1 MMPSY
6 DNKPHIRRANNQK
19 NGIVMNNEKNK
30 ALKIIILGLAGL
42 TVLIGAGYLLLTW
55 NRPINPALELP
66 SDTQVVENGDR
77 SDETHSSATMEIPI
91 TLTPTIEP
99 VCGGPP
105 SLNILISG
113 VASSSYLYGLADA
126 VRVARIDF
134 QTQEVSVL
142 ALPRDL
148 WIQIPG
154 LESRG
159 IEAGKLN
166 QAYFYGTEGMGYY
179 NGSAYGSGL
188 LAESLLLNY
197 DYRADRYLAV
207 NLNSFRIIINTL
219 GGIDVY
225 LSQPVYKKVNEQPKL
240 FLAAGSHHLNGKEAE
255 MLARHRITIGDLGRI
270 QNQTIILKAVAAKL
284 LSPSGIAAI
293 PALVEQLKSNVQTDL
308 SPADIS
314 QLICLAAMLD
324 YEEDIHFETVPTEFM
339 EEQMVYDPT
348 RGINTAALV
357 GDEQKIRSLI
367 AEYQQG
373 IWP

>member
-1 MMPSY
+1 
-6 DNKPHIRRANNQK
+6 
-19 NGIVMNNEKNK
+19 MNNDNLRT
-30 ALKIIILGLAGL
+30 LKIIILSLAGITIL
-42 TVLIGAGYLLLTW
+42 VGLGYLLFTW
-55 NRPINPALELP
+55 NKPINPALELP
-66 SDTQVVENGDR
+66 SETQFVELNNET
-77 SDETHSSATMEIPI
+77 DEPRASTTEEIPV
-91 TLTPTIEP
+91 TPTPTKEP

-105 SLNILISG
+105 ALNTLVSG
-113 VASSSYLYGLADA
+113 VASNNYLYGLSDA
-126 VRVARIDF
+126 IRVARIDF

-148 WIQIPG
+148 WVQIPG

-166 QAYFYGTEGMGYY
+166 QAFFYGTEGMGYY
-179 NGSAYGSGL
+179 TGAGFGSGL
-188 LAESLLLNY
+188 LAETLLVNY

-207 NLNSFRIIINTL
+207 NLNSFRIIIDTL

-225 LSQPVYKKVNEQPKL
+225 LPYDVYKKEFEEPVL
-240 FLAAGSHHLNGKEAE
+240 FLKAGTHHLNGKQAE

-270 QNQTIILKAVAAKL
+270 QNQTIVLKAVAAKL

-293 PALVEQLKSNVQTDL
+293 PALIDQLKSNVQTDL

-314 QLICLAAMLD
+314 QLVCLAAMLD
-324 YEEDIHFETVPTEFM
+324 YQEDLHFETVPTDFM
-339 EEQMVYDPT
+339 EEQMVYDPA

-357 GDEQKIRSLI
+357 GDEAKIRNLI
-367 AEYQQG
+367 ADFLQG

>member
-1 MMPSY
+1 MEN
-6 DNKPHIRRANNQK
+6 DK
-19 NGIVMNNEKNK
+19 
-30 ALKIIILGLAGL
+30 LKIIKIITLSLAGL
-42 TVLIGAGYLLLTW
+42 TVLIGVGYLIFTW

-66 SDTQVVENGDR
+66 TESPVVAL
-77 SDETHSSATMEIPI
+77 ETVDPGSNEITEVPI
-91 TLTPTIEP
+91 TPTATIEP

-113 VASSSYLYGLADA
+113 VASNNYLYGLADA

-134 QTQEVSVL
+134 QTQEITVL

-148 WIQIPG
+148 WVQIPG

-159 IEAGKLN
+159 INAGKLN

-179 NGSAYGSGL
+179 SGSGYGSGL
-188 LAESLLLNY
+188 LAETLLLNY
-197 DYRADRYLAV
+197 GYRADRYVSV
-207 NLNSFRIIINTL
+207 NLNSFRNIIDAL

-225 LSQPVYKKVNEQPKL
+225 LSQPVYQKVNEEPKL
-240 FLAAGSHHLNGKEAE
+240 YLAAGSHHLNGKQAE

-270 QNQTIILKAVAAKL
+270 QHQTIILKAVAAQM

-293 PALVEQLKSNVQTDL
+293 PSLVDQLKSNVKTDL
-308 SPADIS
+308 SPSDIT
-314 QLICLAAMLD
+314 QLICLVGMID
-324 YEEDIHFETVPTEFM
+324 HGEDIHYETIPTEFM
-339 EEQMVYDPT
+339 NEQMVFDPA

-357 GDEQKIRSLI
+357 GDETSIRNLI
-367 AEYQQG
+367 QDYLLG

>member
-1 MMPSY
+1 
-6 DNKPHIRRANNQK
+6 
-19 NGIVMNNEKNK
+19 MNTDKLK
-30 ALKIIILGLAGL
+30 TLKIIILSLAGI
-42 TVLIGAGYLLLTW
+42 TVLIGVGYLLFTW

-66 SDTQVVENGDR
+66 TESLVVELVTAT
-77 SDETHSSATMEIPI
+77 DEPQTSVTEEIPI
-91 TLTPTIEP
+91 TPTPTIEP

-126 VRVARIDF
+126 VRIARIDF
-134 QTQEVSVL
+134 QTQEISVL

-148 WIQIPG
+148 WVRIPG

-179 NGSAYGSGL
+179 NGSGYGSGL
-188 LAESLLLNY
+188 LAETLLLNY

-207 NLNSFRIIINTL
+207 NLNSFRRIIDTL

-225 LSQPVYKKVNEQPKL
+225 LSQPVYKKVFDQPKI
-240 FLAAGSHHLNGKEAE
+240 FLTAGSHHLNGKEAE

-270 QNQTIILKAVAAKL
+270 QNQTIVLKAVAAKL

-293 PALVEQLKSNVQTDL
+293 PALIEQLKSNVQTDL

-314 QLICLAAMLD
+314 QLVCLAAMLD
-324 YEEDIHFETVPTEFM
+324 YQEDLQFETVPTDFM
-339 EEQMVYDPT
+339 EEQMVYDPA

-357 GDEQKIRSLI
+357 GDETKIRNLI
-367 AEYQQG
+367 ADYLRG

>member
-1 MMPSY
+1 
-6 DNKPHIRRANNQK
+6 
-19 NGIVMNNEKNK
+19 MNTDKI
-30 ALKIIILGLAGL
+30 KIIKILILSLAGL
-42 TVLIGAGYLLLTW
+42 TILIGVGYLLFTW
-55 NRPINPALELP
+55 NRPINQALDLPAE
-66 SDTQVVENGDR
+66 TQFVDNIDGTGDPQA
-77 SDETHSSATMEIPI
+77 SATDEIPV

-148 WIQIPG
+148 WVQIPG

-159 IEAGKLN
+159 INAGKLN

-179 NGSAYGSGL
+179 SGSGYGSGL
-188 LAESLLLNY
+188 LAETLLLNY
-197 DYRADRYLAV
+197 DYRAERYLAV
-207 NLNSFRIIINTL
+207 NLNSFRIIIDAL

-240 FLAAGSHHLNGKEAE
+240 FLAAGSHHLNGKDAE

-270 QNQTIILKAVAAKL
+270 QNQTIILKAVAAKM

-293 PALVEQLKSNVQTDL
+293 PTLVDKLRSNVQTDL

-324 YEEDIHFETVPTEFM
+324 YQEDIHFVTIPTELM
-339 EEQMVYDPT
+339 LEQMVYDPA

-357 GDEQKIRSLI
+357 GDEGKIRDLI
-367 AEYQQG
+367 SEYKQG

>member
-1 MMPSY
+1 MKTDKY
-6 DNKPHIRRANNQK
+6 
-19 NGIVMNNEKNK
+19 
-30 ALKIIILGLAGL
+30 KIFKILILGLAGL
-42 TVLIGAGYLLLTW
+42 TILIGVGYLVVSW
-55 NRPINPALELP
+55 NRPLNQALELP
-66 SDTQVVENGDR
+66 PE
-77 SDETHSSATMEIPI
+77 TMELENPNGTEEAQINQTEEVMVTP
-91 TLTPTIEP
+91 TPTIEP

-134 QTQEVSVL
+134 QTQEISIV

-148 WIQIPG
+148 WVQIPG

-159 IEAGKLN
+159 INAGKLN

-179 NGSAYGSGL
+179 SGSGYGSGL
-188 LAESLLLNY
+188 LAETLQLNY
-197 DYRADRYLAV
+197 GYQADRYVAV
-207 NLNSFRIIINTL
+207 NLNSFRIIIDSL
-219 GGIDVY
+219 GGIDVT
-225 LSQPVYKKVNEQPKL
+225 LSEPVYKKVNEEPKL
-240 FLAAGSHHLNGKEAE
+240 YLAAGSHHLNGKQAE

-270 QNQTIILKAVAAKL
+270 QHQTIILKAVAAKM

-293 PALVEQLKSNVQTDL
+293 PSLVEQLKSNVQTDL

-314 QLICLAAMLD
+314 QLVCLAGMLNWQ
-324 YEEDIHFETVPTEFM
+324 EDLKFGTIPDAFM
-339 EEQMVYDPT
+339 IEQMVYDPA

-357 GDEQKIRSLI
+357 GDESELRNLM

-373 IWP
+373 VWP